1 MSERPVF
8 EIDSEQIAQGLAQLQ
23 LPGHD
28 VRTEHSPLLTAT
40 GQAYVVPTQSPPEYA
55 PPMFATGTQGM
66 SERIPA
72 PSSKEEVSS
81 ESSSTPASQQET
93 VEVPSK
99 MRTKP
104 VSTTPKWEKNTKER
118 IREAI
123 KKFRLPLA
131 ELVARDANEG
141 DTRLLVTD
149 MLCDAL
155 GFDKYEDLTT
165 EYLVKGEFAD
175 YGLRINRQLVAFVE
189 VKRCSQKLNERHL
202 RQVTTYAMNEGVEW
216 IFLTNGQHWE
226 TYHLTGGLPISIEKV
241 DSIDLLDAEE
251 HWQKKVEKFFAIS
264 KEGISH
270 KVLDTLWRSKLATSP
285 SALKES
291 LLSEGV
297 LDALRKEIKR
307 KSGHKIDNDDIRQ
320 LLIDEV
326 FIPSIK

>member
-8 EIDSEQIAQGLAQLQ
+8 EIDHEQIAQGLAQLQ
-23 LPGHD
+23 LPGGSS
-28 VRTEHSPLLTAT
+28 RAPLAPLLTAT
-40 GQAYVVPTQSPPEYA
+40 GQTYVAPVFQSEEKRHAIAVQEDNAETALDVQAASPVQDDSDDSLNEPQNKPEA
-55 PPMFATGTQGM
+55 RTT
-66 SERIPA
+66 
-72 PSSKEEVSS
+72 
-81 ESSSTPASQQET
+81 T
-93 VEVPSK
+93 VAA
-99 MRTKP
+99 
-104 VSTTPKWEKNTKER
+104 TPKWEKNAKER
-118 IREAI
+118 IRESI
-123 KKFRLPLA
+123 KKFRSPLA

-241 DSIDLLDAEE
+241 DMVDLLNTEE
-251 HWQKKVEKFFAIS
+251 HWQKKVDKFFAIS

-270 KVLDTLWRSKLATSP
+270 KVLETLWRSKVATSP

-307 KSGHKIDNDDIRQ
+307 KSGHKIENDEIKQ

-326 FIPSIK
+326 FIPAIK